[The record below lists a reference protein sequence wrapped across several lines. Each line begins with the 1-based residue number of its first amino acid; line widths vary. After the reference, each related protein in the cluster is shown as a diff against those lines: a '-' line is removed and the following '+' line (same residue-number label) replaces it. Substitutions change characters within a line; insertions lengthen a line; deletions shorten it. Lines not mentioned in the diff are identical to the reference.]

1 MFNKSGYVRVKQKD
15 LYRKS
20 ECFRSIQEI
29 LHLTVKCMQLLIIS
43 FDKTRTTERIATCE
57 TVRVQSER
65 KATGETVR
73 VQSI

>member
-29 LHLTVKCMQLLIIS
+29 LHLTVQCMQLLIIS

-57 TVRVQSER
+57 TVRVQTER

>member
-1 MFNKSGYVRVKQKD
+1 MFPFNPGNITLDCKMYAAITNV
-15 LYRKS
+15 
-20 ECFRSIQEI
+20 
-29 LHLTVKCMQLLIIS
+29 IIS

-57 TVRVQSER
+57 TVRVQTER

>member
-15 LYRKS
+15 LYCKS
-20 ECFRSIQEI
+20 ECFRLIQEI

-57 TVRVQSER
+57 TVRVQTER